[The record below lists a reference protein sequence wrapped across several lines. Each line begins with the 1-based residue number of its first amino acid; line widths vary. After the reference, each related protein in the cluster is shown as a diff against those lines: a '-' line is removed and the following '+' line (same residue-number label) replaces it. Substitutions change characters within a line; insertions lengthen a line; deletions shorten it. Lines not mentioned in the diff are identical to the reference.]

1 MFEWLAPRLQGGPR
15 IEQRAV
21 HVVGLPEGII
31 ADGLGKLQALHPHID
46 IGSYPFY
53 RPGGNGVAIVA
64 KGPDALAAE
73 TVIAEVTTLI
83 ESLGRVPIAGEPD
96 L

>member
-1 MFEWLAPRLQGGPR
+1 M
-15 IEQRAV
+15 

-31 ADGLGKLQALHPHID
+31 AGPLGAVQAKFPELD

-64 KGPDALAAE
+64 KGTDAAAAQAA
-73 TVIAEVTTLI
+73 IDEVTAI
-83 ESLGRVPIAGEPD
+83 IAGFGKVPIPGEVD
-96 L
+96 G